1 MFDNFFLLLLWCW
14 LKLQKPAFLVMHV
27 GAPAPGMNAAV
38 RACVRLALDK
48 GSNIIIFSVYVEISL
63 FNLNISTQTKGYR
76 MMAAYN
82 GFKSLLENIDEI
94 EELNW
99 LSVNGYMFKM
109 KKSLPIPPPPWI
121 AVTEWVLEI
130 RY

>member
-1 MFDNFFLLLLWCW
+1 
-14 LKLQKPAFLVMHV
+14 MHV

-48 GSNIIIFSVYVEISL
+48 GFKHDHIHYIYIEISL
-63 FNLNISTQTKGYR
+63 FNLNVSTKTKGYR
-76 MMAAYN
+76 VMAAYN

-99 LSVNGYMFKM
+99 LSVNGYVFKL
-109 KKSLPIPPPPWI
+109 KKITLNFCSQC
-121 AVTEWVLEI
+121 
-130 RY
+130 RD